1 MLPTK
6 PSYICTTHHKIYLM
20 STYSTPVLP
29 RDLSRKMS
37 SANATA
43 VSAFIEGAPPG
54 EVGFPSSSAPAK
66 AENRPLQLGDVISD
80 IKSLTGP
87 DSASLL
93 KAVEPAFRKYAEAQL
108 LTAKLLSPSGVKT
121 VCYSHLWI
129 CSSAGIERSR

>member
-6 PSYICTTHHKIYLM
+6 PSYICN
-20 STYSTPVLP
+20 TYHNEHVLHPSP
-29 RDLSRKMS
+29 RTRSLSKMS

-54 EVGFPSSSAPAK
+54 EVGFPSSSARAPAK
-66 AENRPLQLGDVISD
+66 CRPLQLGDVISD

-108 LTAKLLSPSGVKT
+108 LTAKILSSSGVKT
-121 VCYSHLWI
+121 VCYSLLWT